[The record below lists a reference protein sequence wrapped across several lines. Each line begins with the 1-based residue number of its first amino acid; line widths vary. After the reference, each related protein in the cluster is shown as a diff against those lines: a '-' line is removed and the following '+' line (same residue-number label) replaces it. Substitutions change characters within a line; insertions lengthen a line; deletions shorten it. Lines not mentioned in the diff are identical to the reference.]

1 MANLFASIHNA
12 SRAMQAFQD
21 AVGVSQNNV
30 NNASTPG
37 YVRQRVNFVADL
49 FAPSEGLSGGVTMG
63 RLESARNQ
71 FAERLVQR
79 YTASQGGES
88 ARASALAPLEAEFD
102 VTGQSGISAALK
114 EFSNAISA
122 WGAAPNDATGRER
135 VINQAEV
142 LAASFRDTSTRLV
155 DVAAQVEADAQNT
168 VTSINA
174 LAARIRDLNQQRR
187 QGAQDDPGLD
197 AQMHAA
203 LEELSSYSGFSTLTQ
218 ADGAVSVTLDGGTP
232 LVLGD
237 SVNEL
242 SVVVASQGSADPPLS
257 IIDQQGHDVTAQIS
271 RGKLAGL
278 LSVRN
283 TTIASVVGG
292 GGRAGSL
299 NELAKALADEVNAA
313 LQSGTTTIQGVE
325 VPGVPLFA
333 YDSTDPTATAQSLKL
348 ATGISASKLAAKDP
362 LTNVMNA
369 IPLRLSGLA
378 ESYSSRFGSIAAG
391 VGQDLQS
398 ASDNRSRA
406 TDLLNQSRDLRSQA
420 SGVSLD
426 EEAARLVEL
435 QRAYQANAR
444 TFQVLSDLTETV
456 IGLIR

>member
-1 MANLFASIHNA
+1 MVTLFASLHNS
-12 SRAMQAFQD
+12 SRAMQAFQE
-21 AVGVSQNNV
+21 AVSVSQNNV

-37 YVRQRVNFVADL
+37 YVRQRANFVANL
-49 FAPSEGLSGGVTMG
+49 FAPAEGLSGGVTMG
-63 RLESARNQ
+63 RLESARSQ
-71 FAERLVQR
+71 FAERLVQK
-79 YTASQGGES
+79 YTASQSRES
-88 ARASALAPLEAEFD
+88 ARATALAPVEAEFD
-102 VTGQSGISAALK
+102 VTGRSGIAAALN

-122 WGAAPNDATGRER
+122 WGTAPNDTAGREQ
-135 VINQAEV
+135 VIDRAEV
-142 LAASFRDTSTRLV
+142 LAASFRETSTRLR
-155 DVAAQVEADAQNT
+155 DVATQVEADAQSA
-168 VTSINA
+168 VSSINA
-174 LAARIRDLNQQRR
+174 IAAQIRDLNQQRR

-203 LEELSSYSGFSTLTQ
+203 LEELSSYTGFTTLTQ
-218 ADGAVSVTLDGGTP
+218 PDGAVSVTLEGGAP
-232 LVLGD
+232 LVIGE

-242 SVVVASQGSADPPLS
+242 SIVVASQGSANSPLS
-257 IIDQQGHDVTAQIS
+257 IIDRQGHDVTVQLS
-271 RGKLAGL
+271 GGKLAGL

-283 TTIASVVGG
+283 TTIASVIGG
-292 GGRAGSL
+292 GGKAGSL

-313 LQSGTTTIQGVE
+313 LQSGTTTINGVE
-325 VPGVPLFA
+325 VPGIPLFA
-333 YDSTDPTATAQSLKL
+333 YDSADPTASARSLKL
-348 ATGISASKLAAKDP
+348 ATGISAALLAAKDP
-362 LTNVMNA
+362 LTDVMNA

-378 ESYSSRFGSIAAG
+378 ESFSTRFGSIAGA

-398 ASDNRSRA
+398 AQDNRDTA
-406 TDLLNQSRDLRSQA
+406 IDMLNQSLNLRSQA